1 MTNTL
6 DFTQY
11 NQQTLSRLVEI
22 DREIK
27 YELNKPNI
35 YVLLED
41 YGNFKKGTTAG
52 ETAEDAEFWCKM
64 NDVPCNLVSKGVLKT
79 DNARVTKLRS
89 AQLMRGLELNY
100 GSDWIYG

>member
-1 MTNTL
+1 MINTL

-11 NQQTLSRLVEI
+11 NQQTLDRLVEI
-22 DREIK
+22 DKEIK

-41 YGNFKKGTTAG
+41 YEKFKKGTIVA
-52 ETAEDAEFWCKM
+52 ETIEEAELWCKM
-64 NDVPCNLVSKGVLKT
+64 NLVPCNLVSNGVLKT

-100 GSDWIYG
+100 GADWIYG